1 MFKNEKIKEI
11 HITRYVMSWVR
22 SGGKL
27 NSRGDGY
34 DEFNDWLRTLELSKE
49 ERDSI
54 LEVARSGKIELE
66 ISAKTFLKGI
76 RTDK

>member
-34 DEFNDWLRTLELSKE
+34 DEFNDWLRTLGLSKE

-54 LEVARSGKIELE
+54 EEVS
-66 ISAKTFLKGI
+66 
-76 RTDK
+76 